1 VGEPMKRW
9 LFFGIA
15 LILLGI
21 SVYLYI
27 PYLSIQSGDELA
39 RLLLLIGSTIF
50 VFVMLYIMFSI
61 QSRIKVKTLQ
71 NRLSMWTKLSYH
83 VNQVGDEVFNELPI
97 GIIALDDDFEIKW
110 ANPHAKTI
118 FDPKMTG
125 KLLKDIHPQLHML
138 AMNNKVNFMISV
150 KNDTYDVIYRPEFKF
165 FYLFNQTERETVK
178 KLYEDHLPALGIIY
192 LDNLDEAISS
202 LDVLEQSSLKGEY
215 LAAIAD
221 WANKYDGFLKPYD
234 DERLVVMLYRKQL
247 SLMIQD
253 KFDILDKVRQISTQN
268 QVRISIS
275 MGIASW
281 DVDYEE
287 LGIYAQNAIEL
298 AEKRGGDQ
306 VVVNIQD
313 QKIQYFGAKTNASAK
328 SSRVSVR
335 INAQTIRDFI
345 EKSSNVFIMGHNQ
358 SDLDAFGSMIAV
370 MHMARASKKQALLV
384 LEEQKC
390 DLTTQKIIDILK
402 KEVPEYQA
410 NYVLPEEAIRQM
422 NENSLLIVVDSQSPK
437 IVMAPEVLEK
447 TQKLI
452 VIDHHRVGE
461 ESFDSDFSFIEP
473 YASSTI
479 ELVMELLNFYNL
491 EDEID
496 ITPLEATIMYGGLI
510 VDTNNFS
517 YRTSSRTFEVASKL
531 KELGADITEAKLWLR
546 RDLLRTLEINRLL
559 NKVDI
564 FLDKFAFVVTSEVY
578 DDRILLAQVAE
589 ALLSINGID
598 AAFMISRLGNDTV
611 GISARSYQQVNV
623 QLLMEALGGGGHLNS
638 AAAQV
643 KNQSVAEVYEQ
654 LKTYLELEYGGGGEI
669 VKVILLEDVKG
680 KGSKDQVIEV
690 ASGYGQ
696 FLVNQK
702 KALLANEEN
711 LAALNKAKEEAFEA
725 QQRHLDLMKKLKSEI
740 DGKKVTLGIQ
750 IGQDGKLFGA
760 VTTKQIVEAFEA
772 AHHIT
777 IDKKKVELSSEINSV
792 GIYTASVYLHKDIK
806 AVFEVHIIEK

>member
-1 VGEPMKRW
+1 MKRW

-27 PYLSIQSGDELA
+27 PYFNIQGGDEFV
-39 RLLLLIGSTIF
+39 RLLFLIGSTIF
-50 VFVMLYIMFSI
+50 VFAMLYIMLNI
-61 QSRIKVKTLQ
+61 QTRTKIKTLQ

-110 ANPHAKTI
+110 ANPHAKII

-138 AMNNKVNFMISV
+138 AMNNKVNFMIQV
-150 KNDTYDVIYRPEFKF
+150 KNETYDVIYRPELKF

-178 KLYEDHLPALGIIY
+178 ELYQNHLPALGIIY

-247 SLMIQD
+247 NLMIQD

-345 EKSSNVFIMGHNQ
+345 EKSSNVIIMGHHQ
-358 SDLDAFGSMIAV
+358 ADLDAFGSMVAV
-370 MHMARASKKQALLV
+370 MHMARASKKQAVLV

-390 DLTTQKIIDILK
+390 DLTTQKIIDILR
-402 KEVPEYQA
+402 KEVPEYQQ
-410 NYVLPEEAIRQM
+410 NYVLPEEAIRMM

-437 IVMAPEVLEK
+437 IVMSPEVLEK

-461 ESFDSDFSFIEP
+461 ESFDADFSFIEP

-491 EDEID
+491 EDEMD

-564 FLDKFAFVVTSEVY
+564 FLERFAFVVTTEVY

-611 GISARSYQQVNV
+611 GVSARSYQQVNV

-643 KNQSVAEVYEQ
+643 KNQSVADVYEQ

-680 KGSKDQVIEV
+680 KGKKDDVIEV

-696 FLVNQK
+696 FLVTQK
-702 KALLANEEN
+702 KALIANEEN
-711 LAALNKAKEEAFEA
+711 LTALNKAKEEAFEA
-725 QQRHLDLMKKLKSEI
+725 QQRHLDLMKKLKAEI

-760 VTTKQIVEAFEA
+760 VTTKQIVEAFDA
-772 AHHIT
+772 AHHII

-792 GIYTASVYLHKDIK
+792 GIYTASVQLHKDVK
-806 AVFEVHIIEK
+806 AVFEVHIVEK

>member
-1 VGEPMKRW
+1 MKRW

-27 PYLSIQSGDELA
+27 PYFNIQGGDEFV
-39 RLLLLIGSTIF
+39 RLLFLIGSTIF
-50 VFVMLYIMFSI
+50 VFAMLYVMLNI
-61 QSRIKVKTLQ
+61 QTRTKIKTLQ

-110 ANPHAKTI
+110 ANPHAKII

-138 AMNNKVNFMISV
+138 AMNNKVNFMIQV
-150 KNDTYDVIYRPEFKF
+150 KNETYDVIYRPELKF

-178 KLYEDHLPALGIIY
+178 ELYQNHLPALGIIY

-247 SLMIQD
+247 NLMIQD

-345 EKSSNVFIMGHNQ
+345 EKSSNVFIMGHQ
-358 SDLDAFGSMIAV
+358 QADLDAFGSMVAV

-390 DLTTQKIIDILK
+390 DLTTQKIIDILR
-402 KEVPEYQA
+402 KEVPEYQQ
-410 NYVLPEEAIRQM
+410 NYVLPEEALRMM
-422 NENSLLIVVDSQSPK
+422 NENSLLIVVDSQSPR
-437 IVMAPEVLEK
+437 IVMSPEVLEK

-461 ESFDSDFSFIEP
+461 DSFDADFSFIEP

-491 EDEID
+491 EDEMD

-564 FLDKFAFVVTSEVY
+564 FLERFAFVVTTEVY

-611 GISARSYQQVNV
+611 GVSARSYQQVNV

-680 KGSKDQVIEV
+680 KGKKDDVIEV

-696 FLVNQK
+696 FLVTQK
-702 KALLANEEN
+702 KALIANEEN

-725 QQRHLDLMKKLKSEI
+725 QQRHLELMKKLKSEI

-760 VTTKQIVEAFEA
+760 VTTKQIVEAFDA
-772 AHHIT
+772 AHHII

-792 GIYTASVYLHKDIK
+792 GIYTASVQLHKDVK
-806 AVFEVHIIEK
+806 AVFEVHIVEK

>member
-1 VGEPMKRW
+1 MKRW
-9 LFFGIA
+9 LFLSIS
-15 LILLGI
+15 LIILAI
-21 SVYLYI
+21 SIYLYI
-27 PYLSIQSGDELA
+27 PYLQTLEGKALIRLA
-39 RLLLLIGSTIF
+39 FLIFSTLF
-50 VFVMLYIMFSI
+50 VFVMLYMSLSI
-61 QSRIKVKTLQ
+61 KIHQKVKTLQ

-97 GIIALDDDFEIKW
+97 GILALDDEFEIKW

-118 FDPKMTG
+118 FDPKVTG
-125 KLLKDIHPQLHML
+125 KLLKDVHPQLHLL
-138 AMNNKVNFMISV
+138 AMNNKTTFMVQV
-150 KNDTYDVIYRPEFKF
+150 KQETYDVIYRPEFKF
-165 FYLFNQTERETVK
+165 FYLFNVTEREIVK
-178 KLYEDHLPALGIIY
+178 QRYLDHLPALGIVY
-192 LDNLDEAISS
+192 LDNLDEALSS

-234 DERLVVMLYRKQL
+234 DERLVVILYRKQL
-247 SLMIQD
+247 NLMIQD

-313 QKIQYFGAKTNASAK
+313 QKIQYFGAKNNASAK
-328 SSRVSVR
+328 SSRVGVR

-345 EKSSNVFIMGHNQ
+345 EKSSQVFIMGHNQ

-370 MHMARASKKQALLV
+370 YHMAKASKKPAFMII
-384 LEEQKC
+384 EEPKL
-390 DLTTQKIIDILK
+390 DLTTQKVL
-402 KEVPEYQA
+402 EVVREELPTFNER
-410 NYVLPEEAIRQM
+410 LMIPEEAIRQI
-422 NENSLLIVVDSQSPK
+422 NDTSLLIVVDSQSPK
-437 IVMAPEVLEK
+437 IVMSKEVLEK
-447 TQKLI
+447 SQKLI

-461 ESFDSDFSFIEP
+461 ESFDADFSFIEP

-479 ELVMELLNFYNL
+479 ELVMELLGFYNL
-491 EDEID
+491 EDEIE
-496 ITPLEATIMYGGLI
+496 ISNIEATVMYGGLI

-517 YRTSSRTFEVASKL
+517 YRTGSRTFEVASKL
-531 KELGADITEAKLWLR
+531 KDLGADITAAKLWLR

-559 NKVDI
+559 DKVEI
-564 FLDKFAFVVTSEVY
+564 YLDRFAFVVTSDIYE
-578 DDRILLAQVAE
+578 DRILLAQVAE
-589 ALLSINGID
+589 ALLTINGID
-598 AAFMISRLGNDTV
+598 AAFMICRLDVETIGV
-611 GISARSYQQVNV
+611 SARSYQNVNV
-623 QLLMEALGGGGHLNS
+623 QLLMEAIGGGGHLNS

-643 KNQSVAEVYEQ
+643 KNQSVSQVYEQ
-654 LKTYLELEYGGGGEI
+654 IKNYLELEYGGGGVP

-680 KGSKDQVIEV
+680 KGKKDDLIEV

-696 FLVNQK
+696 FLVTQK
-702 KALLANEEN
+702 KALIANEEN
-711 LAALNKAKEEAFEA
+711 IQALNKAKEEAFLS
-725 QQRHLDLMKKLKSEI
+725 QQRHLALMNKLKSEI

-760 VTTKQIVEAFEA
+760 VTTKQIVEAFDE
-772 AHHIT
+772 AHHIL
-777 IDKKKVELSSEINSV
+777 IDKKKVELSSDINSV
-792 GIYTASVYLHKDIK
+792 GIYTATVQLHKDIK

>member
-1 VGEPMKRW
+1 MKRW

-27 PYLSIQSGDELA
+27 PYFNIQGGDEFV
-39 RLLLLIGSTIF
+39 RLLFLIGSTIF
-50 VFVMLYIMFSI
+50 VFAMLYVMLNI
-61 QSRIKVKTLQ
+61 QTRTKIKTLQ

-110 ANPHAKTI
+110 ANPHAKVI

-138 AMNNKVNFMISV
+138 AMNNKVNFMIQV
-150 KNDTYDVIYRPEFKF
+150 KNETYDVIYRPELKF

-178 KLYEDHLPALGIIY
+178 ELYQNHLPALGIIY

-247 SLMIQD
+247 NLMIQD

-345 EKSSNVFIMGHNQ
+345 EKSSHVFIMGHQ
-358 SDLDAFGSMIAV
+358 QADLDAFGSMVAV
-370 MHMARASKKQALLV
+370 MHMARASKKQAVLV

-390 DLTTQKIIDILK
+390 DLTTQKIIDILR
-402 KEVPEYQA
+402 KEVPEYQQ
-410 NYVLPEEAIRQM
+410 NYVLPEEALRMM

-437 IVMAPEVLEK
+437 IVMSPEVLEK

-461 ESFDSDFSFIEP
+461 ESFDADFSFIEP

-491 EDEID
+491 EDEMD

-564 FLDKFAFVVTSEVY
+564 FLERFAFVVTTEVY

-611 GISARSYQQVNV
+611 GVSARSYQQVNV

-680 KGSKDQVIEV
+680 KGKKDDVIEV

-696 FLVNQK
+696 FLVTQK
-702 KALLANEEN
+702 KALIANEEN
-711 LAALNKAKEEAFEA
+711 LAALNRAKEEAFEA
-725 QQRHLDLMKKLKSEI
+725 QQRHLDLMKKLKAEI

-760 VTTKQIVEAFEA
+760 VTTKQIVEAFDA
-772 AHHIT
+772 AHHII

-792 GIYTASVYLHKDIK
+792 GIYTASVQLHKDVK
-806 AVFEVHIIEK
+806 AVFEVHIVEK

>member
-1 VGEPMKRW
+1 MKRW

-27 PYLSIQSGDELA
+27 PYFNIQGGDEFV
-39 RLLLLIGSTIF
+39 RLLFLIGSTIF
-50 VFVMLYIMFSI
+50 VFAMLYVMLNI
-61 QSRIKVKTLQ
+61 QTRTKIKTLQ

-110 ANPHAKTI
+110 ANPHAKII

-138 AMNNKVNFMISV
+138 AMNNKVNFMIQV
-150 KNDTYDVIYRPEFKF
+150 KNETYDVIYRPELKF

-178 KLYEDHLPALGIIY
+178 ELYQNHLPALGIIY

-247 SLMIQD
+247 NLMIQD

-345 EKSSNVFIMGHNQ
+345 EKSSNVFIMGHQ
-358 SDLDAFGSMIAV
+358 QADLDAFGSMVAV

-390 DLTTQKIIDILK
+390 DLTTQKIIDILR
-402 KEVPEYQA
+402 KEVPEYQQ
-410 NYVLPEEAIRQM
+410 NYVLPEEAIRMM

-437 IVMAPEVLEK
+437 IVMSSEVLEK

-461 ESFDSDFSFIEP
+461 ESFDADFSFIEP

-491 EDEID
+491 EDEMD

-564 FLDKFAFVVTSEVY
+564 FLERFAFVVTTEIY

-611 GISARSYQQVNV
+611 GVSARSYQQVNV

-643 KNQSVAEVYEQ
+643 KNQSVADVYEQ

-680 KGSKDQVIEV
+680 KGKKDDVIEV

-696 FLVNQK
+696 FLVTQK
-702 KALLANEEN
+702 KALIANEEN
-711 LAALNKAKEEAFEA
+711 LTALNKAKEEAFEA
-725 QQRHLDLMKKLKSEI
+725 QQRHLDLMKKLKAEI

-760 VTTKQIVEAFEA
+760 VTTKQIVEAFDA
-772 AHHIT
+772 AHHII

-792 GIYTASVYLHKDIK
+792 GIYTASVQLHKDVK
-806 AVFEVHIIEK
+806 AVFEVHIVEK

>member
-1 VGEPMKRW
+1 M
-9 LFFGIA
+9 
-15 LILLGI
+15 
-21 SVYLYI
+21 S
-27 PYLSIQSGDELA
+27 LSIKIHQ
-39 RLLLLIGSTIF
+39 
-50 VFVMLYIMFSI
+50 
-61 QSRIKVKTLQ
+61 KVKTLQ

-97 GIIALDDDFEIKW
+97 GILALDDEFEIKW

-118 FDPKMTG
+118 FDPKVTG
-125 KLLKDIHPQLHML
+125 KLLKDVHPQLHLL
-138 AMNNKVNFMISV
+138 AMNNKTTFMVQV
-150 KNDTYDVIYRPEFKF
+150 KQETYDVIYRPEFKF
-165 FYLFNQTERETVK
+165 FYLFNVTEREIVK
-178 KLYEDHLPALGIIY
+178 QRYLDHLPALGIVY
-192 LDNLDEAISS
+192 LDNLDEALSS

-234 DERLVVMLYRKQL
+234 DERLVVILYRKQL
-247 SLMIQD
+247 NLMIQD

-313 QKIQYFGAKTNASAK
+313 QKIQYFGAKNNASAK
-328 SSRVSVR
+328 SSRVGVR

-345 EKSSNVFIMGHNQ
+345 EKSSQVFIMGHNQ

-370 MHMARASKKQALLV
+370 YHMAKASKKPAFMII
-384 LEEQKC
+384 EEPKL
-390 DLTTQKIIDILK
+390 DLTTQKVL
-402 KEVPEYQA
+402 EVVREELPTFNER
-410 NYVLPEEAIRQM
+410 LMIPEEAIRQI
-422 NENSLLIVVDSQSPK
+422 NDTSLLIVVDSQSPK
-437 IVMAPEVLEK
+437 IVMSKEVLEK
-447 TQKLI
+447 SQKLI

-461 ESFDSDFSFIEP
+461 ESFDADFSFIEP

-479 ELVMELLNFYNL
+479 ELVMELLGFYNL
-491 EDEID
+491 EDEIE
-496 ITPLEATIMYGGLI
+496 ISNIEATVMYGGLI

-517 YRTSSRTFEVASKL
+517 YRTGSRTFEVASKL
-531 KELGADITEAKLWLR
+531 KDLGADITAAKLWLR

-559 NKVDI
+559 DKVEI
-564 FLDKFAFVVTSEVY
+564 YLDRFAFVVTSDIYE
-578 DDRILLAQVAE
+578 DRILLAQVAE
-589 ALLSINGID
+589 ALLTINGID
-598 AAFMISRLGNDTV
+598 AAFMICRLDVETIGV
-611 GISARSYQQVNV
+611 SARSYQNVNV
-623 QLLMEALGGGGHLNS
+623 QLLMEAIGGGGHLNS

-643 KNQSVAEVYEQ
+643 KNQSVSQVYEQ
-654 LKTYLELEYGGGGEI
+654 IKNYLELEYGGGGVP

-680 KGSKDQVIEV
+680 KGKKDDLIEV

-696 FLVNQK
+696 FLVTQK
-702 KALLANEEN
+702 KALIANEEN
-711 LAALNKAKEEAFEA
+711 IQALNKAKEEAFLS
-725 QQRHLDLMKKLKSEI
+725 QQRHLALMNKLKSEI

-760 VTTKQIVEAFEA
+760 VTTKQIVEAFDE
-772 AHHIT
+772 AHHIL
-777 IDKKKVELSSEINSV
+777 IDKKKVELSSDINSV
-792 GIYTASVYLHKDIK
+792 GIYTATVQLHKDIK

>member
-1 VGEPMKRW
+1 MKRW
-9 LFFGIA
+9 LFLSVA
-15 LILLGI
+15 LIVFI
-21 SVYLYI
+21 VSVYLYI
-27 PYLSIQSGDELA
+27 PYLSVQTGPELF
-39 RLLLLIGSTIF
+39 RLLLLIGSTVF
-50 VFVMLYIMFSI
+50 VFVMLSLFISI
-61 QSRIKVKTLQ
+61 QNRQKVKTLQ

-118 FDPKMTG
+118 FDPKITG
-125 KLLKDIHPQLHML
+125 KSLKDVHPQLHML
-138 AMNNKVNFMISV
+138 AMNNKVNFMIQV
-150 KNDTYDVIYRPEFKF
+150 KNDTFDVVYRPEFKF
-165 FYLFNQTERETVK
+165 FYLFNVTEREMVK
-178 KLYEDHLPALGIIY
+178 QRYQDHLPALGIIY
-192 LDNLDEAISS
+192 LDNLDEALAS
-202 LDVLEQSSLKGEY
+202 LDVLEQSSMKGEY

-234 DERLVVMLYRKQL
+234 DERLVIILYRKQL
-247 SLMIQD
+247 NLMIQD
-253 KFDILDKVRQISTQN
+253 KFEILDKVRQISTQN

-313 QKIQYFGAKTNASAK
+313 QKIQYFGAKNDASAK

-345 EKSSNVFIMGHNQ
+345 DKSQNVIIMGHTQ

-370 MHMARASKKQALLV
+370 MHMAHASKKQALLV
-384 LEEQKC
+384 IEEPKL
-390 DLTTQKIIDILK
+390 DLTAQKILNIMKDQMPSFL
-402 KEVPEYQA
+402 E
-410 NYVLPEEAIRQM
+410 NCVLPEEAIRQM
-422 NENSLLIVVDSQSPK
+422 NENSLLIVVDSQSPR
-437 IVMAPEVLEK
+437 IVMSKDVLDK
-447 TQKLI
+447 AQKLI
-452 VIDHHRVGE
+452 IIDHHRVGE
-461 ESFDSDFSFIEP
+461 ESFDADFSFIEP

-479 ELVMELLNFYNL
+479 ELVMELLNFYM
-491 EDEID
+491 EGEIK
-496 ITPLEATIMYGGLI
+496 ISPLEATIMYGGLI

-517 YRTSSRTFEVASKL
+517 YRTGSRTFEVASKL
-531 KELGADITEAKLWLR
+531 KDMGADITEAKLWLR
-546 RDLLRTLEINRLL
+546 RDLIRTLEINRLL
-559 NKVDI
+559 DKVEI
-564 FLDKFAFVVTSEVY
+564 FLERFAFVVTSEIY

-611 GISARSYQQVNV
+611 GVSARSYQQVNV
-623 QLLMEALGGGGHLNS
+623 QILMEAIGGGGHLNS

-643 KNQSVAEVYEQ
+643 KDQSVADVYQQ
-654 LKTYLELEYGGGGEI
+654 LKTYLELEYGGGGEK

-680 KGSKDQVIEV
+680 KGKKDDVIEV
-690 ASGYGQ
+690 ASGFGQ
-696 FLVNQK
+696 FLVTQK
-702 KALLANEEN
+702 KALIANDEN
-711 LAALNKAKEEAFEA
+711 IAALNKAKEEAFQA
-725 QQRHLDLMKKLKSEI
+725 QQRHIDLMKKLKSEI

-760 VTTKQIVEAFEA
+760 VTTKQIVEAFEE

-777 IDKKKVELSSEINSV
+777 IDKKKVELSSDINSV
-792 GIYTASVYLHKDIK
+792 GIYTATVQLHKDIK
-806 AVFEVHIIEK
+806 AIFEVHIVEK

>member
-1 VGEPMKRW
+1 MKRW

-27 PYLSIQSGDELA
+27 PYFNIQGGDEFV
-39 RLLLLIGSTIF
+39 RLLFLIGSTIF
-50 VFVMLYIMFSI
+50 VFAMLYIMLNI
-61 QSRIKVKTLQ
+61 QTRTKIKTLQ

-110 ANPHAKTI
+110 ANPHAKII

-138 AMNNKVNFMISV
+138 AMNNKVNFMIQV
-150 KNDTYDVIYRPEFKF
+150 KNETYDVIYRPELKF

-178 KLYEDHLPALGIIY
+178 ELYQNHLPALGIIY

-247 SLMIQD
+247 NLMIQD

-345 EKSSNVFIMGHNQ
+345 EKSSNVIIMGHHQ
-358 SDLDAFGSMIAV
+358 ADLDAFGSMVAV
-370 MHMARASKKQALLV
+370 MHMARASKKQAVLV

-390 DLTTQKIIDILK
+390 DLTTQKIIDILR
-402 KEVPEYQA
+402 KEVPEYQQ
-410 NYVLPEEAIRQM
+410 NYVLPEEALRMM

-437 IVMAPEVLEK
+437 IVMSPEVLEK

-461 ESFDSDFSFIEP
+461 ESFDADFSFIEP

-491 EDEID
+491 EDEMD

-564 FLDKFAFVVTSEVY
+564 FLERFAFVVTTEVY

-611 GISARSYQQVNV
+611 GVSARSYQQVNV

-680 KGSKDQVIEV
+680 KGKKDDVIEV

-696 FLVNQK
+696 FLVTQK
-702 KALLANEEN
+702 KALIANEEN
-711 LAALNKAKEEAFEA
+711 LAALNRAKEEAFEA
-725 QQRHLDLMKKLKSEI
+725 QQRHLDLMKKLKAEI

-760 VTTKQIVEAFEA
+760 VTTKQIVEAFDA
-772 AHHIT
+772 AHHII

-792 GIYTASVYLHKDIK
+792 GIYTASVQLHKDVK
-806 AVFEVHIIEK
+806 AVFEVHIVEK

>member
-1 VGEPMKRW
+1 MKRW

-27 PYLSIQSGDELA
+27 PYLTIQSGDELA

-50 VFVMLYIMFSI
+50 TFVMLYIMFSI
-61 QSRIKVKTLQ
+61 QNRVKVKTLQ

-97 GIIALDDDFEIKW
+97 GIIALDDDFEVKW

-118 FDPKMTG
+118 FDPKITG
-125 KLLKDIHPQLHML
+125 KSLKDVHPQLHML
-138 AMNNKVNFMISV
+138 AMNNKVNFMIQV
-150 KNDTYDVIYRPEFKF
+150 KSETYDVIYRPEFKF

-178 KLYEDHLPALGIIY
+178 QLYQDHLPALGIIY

-247 SLMIQD
+247 DIMIQD

-345 EKSSNVFIMGHNQ
+345 EKSSHVFIMGHNQ

-370 MHMARASKKQALLV
+370 MHMARASKKQAMLI

-390 DLTTQKIIDILK
+390 DLTTQKIIDVLR
-402 KEVPEYQA
+402 KEVPDYHT
-410 NYVLPEEAIRQM
+410 NYILPEEAIRQM

-437 IVMAPEVLEK
+437 IVMSPEVLEK

-491 EDEID
+491 EDEMD
-496 ITPLEATIMYGGLI
+496 ITALEATIMYGGLI

-564 FLDKFAFVVTSEVY
+564 FLDRFAFVVTSEVY

-589 ALLSINGID
+589 SLLSINGID

-638 AAAQV
+638 AAAQI

-680 KGSKDQVIEV
+680 KGKKDDVIEV

-696 FLVNQK
+696 FLVTQK

-711 LAALNKAKEEAFEA
+711 LTALNKAKEEAFEA
-725 QQRHLDLMKKLKSEI
+725 QQRHIELMKKLKSEI

-777 IDKKKVELSSEINSV
+777 IDKKKVELSSDINSV
-792 GIYTASVYLHKDIK
+792 GIYTASVQLHKDIK
-806 AVFEVHIIEK
+806 AIFEVHIVEK

>member
-27 PYLSIQSGDELA
+27 PYFNIQGGDEFV
-39 RLLLLIGSTIF
+39 RLLFLIGSTIF
-50 VFVMLYIMFSI
+50 VFAMLYIMLNI
-61 QSRIKVKTLQ
+61 QTRTKIKTLQ

-110 ANPHAKTI
+110 ANPHAKII

-138 AMNNKVNFMISV
+138 AMNNKVNFMIQV
-150 KNDTYDVIYRPEFKF
+150 KNETYDVIYRPELKF

-178 KLYEDHLPALGIIY
+178 ELYQNHLPALGIIY

-247 SLMIQD
+247 NLMIQD

-345 EKSSNVFIMGHNQ
+345 EKSSNVLIMGHHQ
-358 SDLDAFGSMIAV
+358 ADLDAFGSMVAV
-370 MHMARASKKQALLV
+370 MHMARASKKQAVLV

-390 DLTTQKIIDILK
+390 DLTTQKIIDILR
-402 KEVPEYQA
+402 KEVPEYQQ
-410 NYVLPEEAIRQM
+410 NYVLPEEALRMM

-437 IVMAPEVLEK
+437 IVMSPEVLEK

-461 ESFDSDFSFIEP
+461 ESFDADFSFIEP

-491 EDEID
+491 EDEMD

-564 FLDKFAFVVTSEVY
+564 FLERFAFVVTTGVY

-611 GISARSYQQVNV
+611 GVSARSYQQVNV

-680 KGSKDQVIEV
+680 KGKKDDVIEV

-696 FLVNQK
+696 FLVTQK
-702 KALLANEEN
+702 KALIANEEN
-711 LAALNKAKEEAFEA
+711 LAALNRAKEEAFEA
-725 QQRHLDLMKKLKSEI
+725 QQRHLDLMKKLKAEI

-760 VTTKQIVEAFEA
+760 VTTKQIVEAFDA
-772 AHHIT
+772 AHHII

-792 GIYTASVYLHKDIK
+792 GIYTASVQLHKDVK
-806 AVFEVHIIEK
+806 AVFEVHIVEK

>member
-1 VGEPMKRW
+1 MKRW
-9 LFFGIA
+9 LFLSIS
-15 LILLGI
+15 LIILAI
-21 SVYLYI
+21 SIYLYI
-27 PYLSIQSGDELA
+27 PYLQTLEGKALIRLA
-39 RLLLLIGSTIF
+39 FLIFSTLF
-50 VFVMLYIMFSI
+50 VFVMLYMSLSI
-61 QSRIKVKTLQ
+61 KIHQKVKTLQ

-97 GIIALDDDFEIKW
+97 GILALDDEFEIKW

-118 FDPKMTG
+118 FDPKVTG
-125 KLLKDIHPQLHML
+125 KLLKDVHPQLHLL
-138 AMNNKVNFMISV
+138 AMNNKTNFMVQV
-150 KNDTYDVIYRPEFKF
+150 KQETYDVIYRPEFKF
-165 FYLFNQTERETVK
+165 FYLFNVTEREIVK
-178 KLYEDHLPALGIIY
+178 QRYLDHLPALGIVY
-192 LDNLDEAISS
+192 LDNLDEALSS

-234 DERLVVMLYRKQL
+234 DERLVVILYRKQL
-247 SLMIQD
+247 NLMIQD

-313 QKIQYFGAKTNASAK
+313 QKIQYFGAKNNASAK
-328 SSRVSVR
+328 SSRVGVR

-345 EKSSNVFIMGHNQ
+345 EKSSQVFIMGHNQ

-370 MHMARASKKQALLV
+370 YHMAKASKKPAFMII
-384 LEEQKC
+384 EEPKL
-390 DLTTQKIIDILK
+390 DLTTQKVL
-402 KEVPEYQA
+402 EVVREELPTFNER
-410 NYVLPEEAIRQM
+410 LMIPEEAIRQI
-422 NENSLLIVVDSQSPK
+422 NDTSLLIVVDSQSPK
-437 IVMAPEVLEK
+437 IVMSKEVLEK
-447 TQKLI
+447 SQKLI

-461 ESFDSDFSFIEP
+461 ESFDADFSFIEP

-479 ELVMELLNFYNL
+479 ELVMELLGFYNL
-491 EDEID
+491 EDEIE
-496 ITPLEATIMYGGLI
+496 ISNIEATVMYGGLI

-517 YRTSSRTFEVASKL
+517 YRTGSRTFEVASKL
-531 KELGADITEAKLWLR
+531 KDLGADITAAKLWLR

-559 NKVDI
+559 DKVEI
-564 FLDKFAFVVTSEVY
+564 YLDRFAFVVTSDIYE
-578 DDRILLAQVAE
+578 DRILLAQVAE
-589 ALLSINGID
+589 ALLTINGID
-598 AAFMISRLGNDTV
+598 AAFMICRLDVETIGV
-611 GISARSYQQVNV
+611 SARSYQNVNV
-623 QLLMEALGGGGHLNS
+623 QLLMEAIGGGGHLNS

-643 KNQSVAEVYEQ
+643 KNQSVSQVYEQ
-654 LKTYLELEYGGGGEI
+654 IKNYLELEYGGGGVP

-680 KGSKDQVIEV
+680 KGKKDDLIEV

-696 FLVNQK
+696 FLVTQK
-702 KALLANEEN
+702 KALIANEEN
-711 LAALNKAKEEAFEA
+711 IQALNKAKEEAFLS
-725 QQRHLDLMKKLKSEI
+725 QQRHLALMNKLKSEI

-760 VTTKQIVEAFEA
+760 VTTKQIVEAFDE
-772 AHHIT
+772 AHHIL
-777 IDKKKVELSSEINSV
+777 IDKKKVELSSDINSV
-792 GIYTASVYLHKDIK
+792 GIYTATVQLHKDIK

>member
-1 VGEPMKRW
+1 MKRW
-9 LFFGIA
+9 LIFGVA
-15 LILLGI
+15 LVLLLI

-27 PYLSIQSGDELA
+27 PYLSVQGGLELL
-39 RLLLLIGSTIF
+39 RLFMLIGSTIF

-61 QSRIKVKTLQ
+61 QNRQKVKTLQ

-97 GIIALDDDFEIKW
+97 GVIALDDDFEIKW

-118 FDPKMTG
+118 FDPKITG
-125 KLLKDIHPQLHML
+125 KALKDVHPQLHML
-138 AMNNKVNFMISV
+138 AMNNKVNFMIQV
-150 KNDTYDVIYRPEFKF
+150 KNETYDVIYRSEFKF
-165 FYLFNQTERETVK
+165 FYLFNATERESVK
-178 KLYEDHLPALGIIY
+178 QRYLDHLPALGIIY
-192 LDNLDEAISS
+192 LDNLDESLSS

-234 DERLVVMLYRKQL
+234 DERLIIILYRKQL
-247 SLMIQD
+247 NLMAQD

-268 QVRISIS
+268 QVRISMS
-275 MGIASW
+275 MGVASW

-345 EKSSNVFIMGHNQ
+345 DKASNVFIMGHNQ
-358 SDLDAFGSMIAV
+358 SDLDAYGAMIAV
-370 MHMARASKKQALLV
+370 HHMAKASKKQGV
-384 LEEQKC
+384 LIIEEPKL
-390 DLTTQKIIDILK
+390 DLTTQKIFQIMKTEMPGFI
-402 KEVPEYQA
+402 E
-410 NYVLPEEAIRQM
+410 NCMLPEEAIRHM

-437 IVMAPEVLEK
+437 IVMSPEVLEK
-447 TQKLI
+447 ASTLI

-461 ESFDSDFSFIEP
+461 DSFDADFSFIEP

-479 ELVMELLNFYNL
+479 ELVMELLNFYNM

-496 ITPLEATIMYGGLI
+496 ISSLEATVMYSGLI

-546 RDLLRTLEINRLL
+546 RDLIRTLEINRLL
-559 NKVDI
+559 SKVDI
-564 FLDKFAFVVTSEVY
+564 FLERFAFVVTSDIY

-598 AAFMISRLGNDTV
+598 AAFMICRLGNDTV
-611 GISARSYQQVNV
+611 GVSARSYQQVNV
-623 QLLMEALGGGGHLNS
+623 QILMEAIGGGGHLNS

-643 KNQSVAEVYEQ
+643 PHQSVAEVYQQ
-654 LKTYLELEYGGGGEI
+654 LKTYLELEYGGGGEL

-680 KGSKDQVIEV
+680 KGKKDDVIEV

-696 FLVNQK
+696 FLVTQK

-711 LAALNKAKEEAFEA
+711 LQALNKAKEEAFQA
-725 QQRHLDLMKKLKSEI
+725 QQRHLQLMQKLKSEI

-760 VTTKQIVEAFEA
+760 VTTKQIVEAFEE
-772 AHHIT
+772 AHHIM
-777 IDKKKVELSSEINSV
+777 IDKKKVELTSDINSV
-792 GIYTASVYLHKDIK
+792 GIYTATVQLHKDIK
-806 AVFEVHIIEK
+806 ALFEVHIVEK

>member
-1 VGEPMKRW
+1 M
-9 LFFGIA
+9 
-15 LILLGI
+15 
-21 SVYLYI
+21 S
-27 PYLSIQSGDELA
+27 LSIKIHQ
-39 RLLLLIGSTIF
+39 
-50 VFVMLYIMFSI
+50 
-61 QSRIKVKTLQ
+61 KVKTLQ

-97 GIIALDDDFEIKW
+97 GILALDDEFEIKW

-118 FDPKMTG
+118 FDPKVTG
-125 KLLKDIHPQLHML
+125 KLLKDVHPQLHLL
-138 AMNNKVNFMISV
+138 AMNNKTTFMVQV
-150 KNDTYDVIYRPEFKF
+150 KQETYDVIYRPEFKF
-165 FYLFNQTERETVK
+165 FYLFNVTEREIVK
-178 KLYEDHLPALGIIY
+178 QRYLDHLPALGIVY
-192 LDNLDEAISS
+192 LDNLDEALSS

-234 DERLVVMLYRKQL
+234 DERLVVILYRKQL
-247 SLMIQD
+247 NLMIQD

-275 MGIASW
+275 MGISSW

-313 QKIQYFGAKTNASAK
+313 QKIQYFGAKNNASAK
-328 SSRVSVR
+328 SSRVGVR

-345 EKSSNVFIMGHNQ
+345 EKSSQVFIMGHNQ

-370 MHMARASKKQALLV
+370 YHMAKASKKPAFMII
-384 LEEQKC
+384 EEPKL
-390 DLTTQKIIDILK
+390 DLTTQKVL
-402 KEVPEYQA
+402 EVVREELPTFNER
-410 NYVLPEEAIRQM
+410 LMIPEEAIRQI
-422 NENSLLIVVDSQSPK
+422 NDTSLLIVVDSQSPK
-437 IVMAPEVLEK
+437 IVMSKEVLEK
-447 TQKLI
+447 SQKLI

-461 ESFDSDFSFIEP
+461 ESFDADFSFIEP

-479 ELVMELLNFYNL
+479 ELVMELLGFYNL
-491 EDEID
+491 EDEIE
-496 ITPLEATIMYGGLI
+496 ISNIEATVMYGGLI

-517 YRTSSRTFEVASKL
+517 YRTGSRTFEVASKL
-531 KELGADITEAKLWLR
+531 KDLGADITAAKLWLR

-559 NKVDI
+559 DKVEI
-564 FLDKFAFVVTSEVY
+564 YLDRFAFVVTSDIYE
-578 DDRILLAQVAE
+578 DRILLAQVAE
-589 ALLSINGID
+589 ALLTINGID
-598 AAFMISRLGNDTV
+598 AAFMICRLDVETIGV
-611 GISARSYQQVNV
+611 SARSYQNVNV
-623 QLLMEALGGGGHLNS
+623 QLLMEAIGGGGHLNS

-643 KNQSVAEVYEQ
+643 KNQSVSQVYEQ
-654 LKTYLELEYGGGGEI
+654 IKNYLELEYGGGGVP

-680 KGSKDQVIEV
+680 KGKKDDLIEV

-696 FLVNQK
+696 FLVTQK
-702 KALLANEEN
+702 KALIANEEN
-711 LAALNKAKEEAFEA
+711 IQALNKAKEEAFLS
-725 QQRHLDLMKKLKSEI
+725 QQRHLALMNKLKSEI

-760 VTTKQIVEAFEA
+760 VTTKQIVEAFDE
-772 AHHIT
+772 AHHIL
-777 IDKKKVELSSEINSV
+777 IDKKKVELSSDINSV
-792 GIYTASVYLHKDIK
+792 GIYTATVQLHKDIK

>member
-1 VGEPMKRW
+1 MKRW

-27 PYLSIQSGDELA
+27 PYFNIQGGDEFV
-39 RLLLLIGSTIF
+39 RLLFLIGSTIF
-50 VFVMLYIMFSI
+50 VFAMLYIMLNI
-61 QSRIKVKTLQ
+61 QTRTKIKTLQ

-110 ANPHAKTI
+110 ANPHAKII

-138 AMNNKVNFMISV
+138 AMNNKVNFMIQV
-150 KNDTYDVIYRPEFKF
+150 KNETYDVIYRPELKF

-178 KLYEDHLPALGIIY
+178 ELYQNHLPALGIIY

-247 SLMIQD
+247 NLMIQD

-345 EKSSNVFIMGHNQ
+345 EKSSNVIIMGHHQ
-358 SDLDAFGSMIAV
+358 ADLDAFGSMVAV
-370 MHMARASKKQALLV
+370 MHMARASKKQAVLV

-390 DLTTQKIIDILK
+390 DLTTQKIIDILR
-402 KEVPEYQA
+402 KEVPEYQQ
-410 NYVLPEEAIRQM
+410 NYVLPEEALRMM

-437 IVMAPEVLEK
+437 IVMSPEVLEK

-461 ESFDSDFSFIEP
+461 ESFDADFSFIEP

-491 EDEID
+491 EDEMD

-564 FLDKFAFVVTSEVY
+564 FLERFAFVVTTEVY

-611 GISARSYQQVNV
+611 GVSARSYQQVNV

-680 KGSKDQVIEV
+680 KGKKDDVIEV

-696 FLVNQK
+696 FLVTQK
-702 KALLANEEN
+702 KALIANEEN

-725 QQRHLDLMKKLKSEI
+725 QQRHLDLMKKLKAEI

-760 VTTKQIVEAFEA
+760 VTTKQIVEAFDA
-772 AHHIT
+772 AHHII

-792 GIYTASVYLHKDIK
+792 GIYTASVQLHKDVK
-806 AVFEVHIIEK
+806 AVFEVHIVEK

>member
-1 VGEPMKRW
+1 MKRW

-27 PYLSIQSGDELA
+27 PYFNIQGGDEFV
-39 RLLLLIGSTIF
+39 RLLFLIGSTIF
-50 VFVMLYIMFSI
+50 VFAMLYVMLNI
-61 QSRIKVKTLQ
+61 QTRTKIKTLQ

-110 ANPHAKTI
+110 ANPHAKVI

-138 AMNNKVNFMISV
+138 AMNNKVNFMIQV
-150 KNDTYDVIYRPEFKF
+150 KNETYDVIYRPELKF

-178 KLYEDHLPALGIIY
+178 ELYQNHLPALGIIY

-247 SLMIQD
+247 NLMIQD

-345 EKSSNVFIMGHNQ
+345 EKSSNVLIMGHHQ
-358 SDLDAFGSMIAV
+358 ADLDAFGSMVAV

-390 DLTTQKIIDILK
+390 DLTTQKIIDILR
-402 KEVPEYQA
+402 KEVPEYQQ
-410 NYVLPEEAIRQM
+410 NYVLPEEALRMM

-437 IVMAPEVLEK
+437 IVMSPEVLEK

-461 ESFDSDFSFIEP
+461 DSFDADFSFIEP

-491 EDEID
+491 EDEMD

-564 FLDKFAFVVTSEVY
+564 FLERFAFVVTTEVY

-611 GISARSYQQVNV
+611 GVSARSYQQVNV

-643 KNQSVAEVYEQ
+643 KNQSVADVYEQ

-680 KGSKDQVIEV
+680 KGKKDDVIEV

-696 FLVNQK
+696 FLVTQK
-702 KALLANEEN
+702 KALIANEEN
-711 LAALNKAKEEAFEA
+711 LTALNKAKEEAFEA

-760 VTTKQIVEAFEA
+760 VTTKQIVEAFDA
-772 AHHIT
+772 AHHII

-792 GIYTASVYLHKDIK
+792 GIYTASVQLHKDVK
-806 AVFEVHIIEK
+806 AVFEVHIVEK

>member
-1 VGEPMKRW
+1 MKRW
-9 LFFGIA
+9 LFLSVA
-15 LILLGI
+15 LIVFII

-27 PYLSIQSGDELA
+27 PYLRVQTGPELF

-50 VFVMLYIMFSI
+50 VFVMLSLFISI
-61 QSRIKVKTLQ
+61 QNRQKVKTLQ

-118 FDPKMTG
+118 FDPKITG
-125 KLLKDIHPQLHML
+125 KSLKDVHPQLHML
-138 AMNNKVNFMISV
+138 AMNNKVNFMIQV
-150 KNDTYDVIYRPEFKF
+150 KNETFDVIYRPEFKF
-165 FYLFNQTERETVK
+165 FYLFNVTERETVK
-178 KLYEDHLPALGIIY
+178 QRYQDHLPALGIIY
-192 LDNLDEAISS
+192 LDNLDEALAS
-202 LDVLEQSSLKGEY
+202 LDVLEQSSMKGEY

-234 DERLVVMLYRKQL
+234 DERLVVILYRKQL
-247 SLMIQD
+247 NLMIQD
-253 KFDILDKVRQISTQN
+253 KFEILDKVRQISTQN

-313 QKIQYFGAKTNASAK
+313 QKIQYFGAKNDASAK

-345 EKSSNVFIMGHNQ
+345 DKSQNVIIMGHNQ

-370 MHMARASKKQALLV
+370 MHMAKASKKPALLII
-384 LEEQKC
+384 EEPKL
-390 DLTTQKIIDILK
+390 DLTAQKILGII
-402 KEVPEYQA
+402 KETMPSFME
-410 NYVLPEEAIRQM
+410 NCVLPEEAIRQM
-422 NENSLLIVVDSQSPK
+422 NENSLLVVVDSQSPR
-437 IVMAPEVLEK
+437 IVMSPEVLEK
-447 TQKLI
+447 AQKLI
-452 VIDHHRVGE
+452 IIDHHRVGE
-461 ESFDSDFSFIEP
+461 ESFDADFSFIEP

-479 ELVMELLNFYNL
+479 ELVMELLNFYM
-491 EDEID
+491 ESEIK
-496 ITPLEATIMYGGLI
+496 ISPLEATIMYGGVI

-517 YRTSSRTFEVASKL
+517 YRTGSRTFEVASKL
-531 KELGADITEAKLWLR
+531 KDMGADITEAKLWLR
-546 RDLLRTLEINRLL
+546 RDLIRTLEINRLL
-559 NKVDI
+559 DKVEI
-564 FLDKFAFVVTSEVY
+564 FLERFAFVVTSEVY

-589 ALLSINGID
+589 ALLSINDID
-598 AAFMISRLGNDTV
+598 AAFMICRLGNDTV
-611 GISARSYQQVNV
+611 GVSARSYQQVNV
-623 QLLMEALGGGGHLNS
+623 QILMEAIGGGGHLNS

-643 KNQSVAEVYEQ
+643 KGQSVAEVYQQ
-654 LKTYLELEYGGGGEI
+654 LKTYLELEYSGGGEK

-680 KGSKDQVIEV
+680 KGKKDDVIEV
-690 ASGYGQ
+690 ASGFGQ
-696 FLVNQK
+696 FLVTQK
-702 KALLANEEN
+702 KALIANEEN
-711 LAALNKAKEEAFEA
+711 IAALNKAKEEAFQA
-725 QQRHLDLMKKLKSEI
+725 QQRHIDLMKKLKSEI

-760 VTTKQIVEAFEA
+760 VTTKQIVEAFEG
-772 AHHIT
+772 AHHIM

-792 GIYTASVYLHKDIK
+792 GIYTATVQLHKDIK
-806 AVFEVHIIEK
+806 AIFEVHIVEK